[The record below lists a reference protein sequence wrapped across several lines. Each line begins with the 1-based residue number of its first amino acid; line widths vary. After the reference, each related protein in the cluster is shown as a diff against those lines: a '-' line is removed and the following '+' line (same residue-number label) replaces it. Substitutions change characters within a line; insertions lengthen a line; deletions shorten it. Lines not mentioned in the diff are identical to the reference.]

1 MDITLSPSP
10 NHDERKHPVDMIV
23 LHYTGMQTGQA
34 AFDQLR
40 NPDAKVSPI
49 TSSGRMGGWTSWS
62 PRTAGPGMPGSPA
75 GRATT
80 I

>member
-40 NPDAKVSPI
+40 NPDAKVS
-49 TSSGRMGGWTSWS
+49 SHYLLWEDGRVEGETVGL
-62 PRTAGPGMPGSPA
+62 PG
-75 GRATT
+75 ATVGESVVGCGEG
-80 I
+80 